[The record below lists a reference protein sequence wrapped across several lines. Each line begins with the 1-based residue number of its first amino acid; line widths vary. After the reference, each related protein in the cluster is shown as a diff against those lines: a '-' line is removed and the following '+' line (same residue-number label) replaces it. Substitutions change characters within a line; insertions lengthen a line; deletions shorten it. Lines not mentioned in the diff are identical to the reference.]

1 VIANN
6 VLCAFTFTVPQTL
19 FQFLGF
25 WLTFAAQTKPE
36 GFLENAFVPLL
47 GEIR

>member
-1 VIANN
+1 MYY
-6 VLCAFTFTVPQTL
+6 VLLLLLCHKFF
-19 FQFLGF
+19 FNFWGF